1 MKPPL
6 THAHALRSA
15 PSLSRRNSLAL
26 LGLGAAA
33 LALRPTGLMAQT
45 TSQTVTAHNRTS
57 DGAQM
62 AFAPAVLQVAPGE
75 TVRFSHADRGHNV
88 QSYDEML
95 PEGAAAFAGEINEEI
110 EVTFDT
116 EGTYGY
122 FCRPHAAMG
131 MIGYVLVGD
140 FTANLDAVRAASAD
154 LRGPMMARRVE
165 AYFAEIT
172 RIGQSSGLM

>member
-1 MKPPL
+1 MKPLL
-6 THAHALRSA
+6 THARALRSA

-33 LALRPTGLMAQT
+33 LAIRPTGLMAQT
-45 TSQTVTAHNRTS
+45 ASQTVIAHNRTP

-62 AFAPAVLQVAPGE
+62 AFAPAVLQVATGE

-88 QSYDEML
+88 QSYDAML
-95 PEGAAAFAGEINEEI
+95 PESAAPFGGEIGEEI
-110 EVTFDT
+110 DVTFDT
-116 EGTYGY
+116 DGTYGY

-140 FTANLDAVRAASAD
+140 FTGNLDAARAASTE

-165 AYFAEIT
+165 EYFAEIT